1 MFYSLMVSLTNF
13 FRSISTFLLVF
24 LGSFLFFR
32 IFRFYFLKRLTKI
45 ADKSR
50 VKFDDFV
57 IKLIKAIKPFSYF
70 LFSLYLG
77 FQFLETSPLVQRIAN
92 AVFVLWL
99 VIQLILLLQVLIDR
113 LLKKYF
119 LSQKK
124 EEESKMAIQLI
135 GQILKAVLW
144 IVGLLLVLSNLGVNI
159 TSLVAGLG
167 IGGVAVALA
176 LQNILGDLFS
186 SFSIYFDKPFQVG
199 DYIVVG
205 QQSGIVQKIGLKT
218 TRLMALQGEQI
229 VISNR
234 ELTSSRIQNF
244 RKMEERRVAFSLGL
258 VYGTTSDQLKKI
270 PLFIE
275 EIIKRQ
281 EMARFDRAHFVSFDD
296 SALSLEV
303 VYYVLSQ
310 DYNVYRDLHQK
321 ILLAIKDKFAQEK
334 IEMAYPTQTLYLQK

>member
-1 MFYSLMVSLTNF
+1 MFYSLMVNLTNF
-13 FRSISTFLLVF
+13 LKSISTSFFVF

-32 IFRFYFLKRLTKI
+32 IFRCYFLKRFKKM
-45 ADKSR
+45 ANKSKL
-50 VKFDDFV
+50 KFDDFV
-57 IKLIKAIKPFSYF
+57 IKLIEAIKPLSYF
-70 LFSLYLG
+70 LLSLYLS
-77 FQFLETSPLVQRIAN
+77 FQFLKVSPLVSRFAN
-92 AVFVLWL
+92 AVFMIWL
-99 VIQLILLLQVLIDR
+99 VVQLILLLQVLIDR

-119 LSQKK
+119 LSQK

-205 QQSGIVQKIGLKT
+205 QQAGIVQKIGLKT

-229 VISNR
+229 IISNR
-234 ELTSSRIQNF
+234 ELTSTRIQNF
-244 RKMEERRVAFSLGL
+244 RKMQERRVAFNLGL
-258 VYGTTSDQLKKI
+258 IYDTSLEKLKKI
-270 PLFIE
+270 PQIVE
-275 EIIKRQ
+275 SIIKK
-281 EMARFDRAHFVSFDD
+281 EKDVRFDRAHFISFDD
-296 SALSLEV
+296 FALSFEV

-310 DYNVYRDLHQK
+310 DYTVYRNLHQN
-321 ILLAIKDKFAQEK
+321 ILLGIKEEFTKQGLV
-334 IEMAYPTQTLYLQK
+334 MAYPTQTLYLEK